1 MRTLDFDYPLPGPL
15 IAQQPAT
22 QRDASRLL
30 IVERPKGLLLHRQFT
45 DFPGFLQPN
54 DVLVL
59 NDSKVIPARLQA
71 LNTRTRGRFEVLL
84 VEQSMTNLWW
94 TMMRPGRR
102 ARLGSSLHILDHQ
115 SQPTGIEAIVE
126 QINAHG
132 HRLLRFQ
139 GTPDLLSSLDR
150 FGDIPLPPY
159 IQRPGSKATPSDV
172 ERYQTVYARP
182 AGSVAA
188 PTAGLHFTGALLD
201 SIRAQG
207 VHVCHVTLHVGLG
220 TFAPVK
226 ADDPSGH
233 QMHEEQFDLPPATSE
248 TIARARRQ
256 GGRIIAVGTTTV
268 RVIET
273 IASQNGGNLPAST
286 GRTRI
291 FIHPPF
297 HFQAVDALLTNFH
310 LPKSTLLMLVSAFAS
325 PGNSHGRDLIL
336 NAYREAIR
344 HRYRFF
350 SYGDAMLIL

>member
-1 MRTLDFDYPLPGPL
+1 VRTLDFDYPLPGHL
-15 IAQQPAT
+15 IAQHPTT

-30 IVERPKGLLLHRQFT
+30 ILDRPKGLLLHRQFAEL
-45 DFPGFLQPN
+45 PGFLRPN

-59 NDSKVIPARLQA
+59 NDSRVIRARLQA
-71 LNTRTRGRFEVLL
+71 LNTRTLGRFEVLL

-102 ARLGSSLHILDHQ
+102 APLGTSLQFLDHQ

-126 QINAHG
+126 KINAQG

-150 FGDIPLPPY
+150 LGDVPLPPY
-159 IQRPGSKATPSDV
+159 IRRPRSKATPSDV

-201 SIRAQG
+201 SIRAEG

-226 ADDPSGH
+226 TDDPSGH
-233 QMHEEQFDLPPATSE
+233 QMHEEQFDLPPTTSE
-248 TIARARRQ
+248 TIALARRQ
-256 GGRIIAVGTTTV
+256 GGRVIAVGTTTV

-273 IASQNGGNLPAST
+273 IASQNGGELPPSA

-297 HFQAVDALLTNFH
+297 RFRAVDALLTNFH

-325 PGNSHGRDLIL
+325 PGNCHGRELIL
-336 NAYREAIR
+336 NAYQEAIR
-344 HRYRFF
+344 YGYRFF